1 MTTNNSLSAFVAI
14 EPYESGFDMTFT
26 ELHLTTSYW
35 KGRGVQ
41 LHVQPC
47 HRTERGDL
55 QEMMMCFNTLE
66 DGMYI
71 KEGIPMTRFNAK
83 QLENIHQDL
92 VGMGEQIANLWNK
105 RDFDAIKAL
114 FN

>member
-1 MTTNNSLSAFVAI
+1 MTNDSLSAFVAI
-14 EPYESGFDMTFT
+14 KPYQSGYDMTFT

-55 QEMMMCFNTLE
+55 QEMMMCFNTIE
-66 DGMYI
+66 DGMNV
-71 KEGIPMTRFNAK
+71 KLIPMARKNQK
-83 QLENIHQDL
+83 QLENIHADV
-92 VGMGEQIANLWNK
+92 VGMGSKIADLWNK
-105 RDFDAIKAL
+105 RDFDGIKAL